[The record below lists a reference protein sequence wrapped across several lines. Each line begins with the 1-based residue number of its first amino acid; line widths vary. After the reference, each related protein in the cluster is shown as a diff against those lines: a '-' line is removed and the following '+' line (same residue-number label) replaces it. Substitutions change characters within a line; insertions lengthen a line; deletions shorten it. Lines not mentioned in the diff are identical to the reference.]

1 MTLDKYQKDSILALR
16 CQGQSYQA
24 IADTLMLSA
33 NTVKSFCRRSDV
45 GKTDD
50 TGTAPEGRCR
60 NCGAIL
66 SQTPGAKQKTFCSDK
81 CRYAWWNRY
90 KSKQPC
96 QLSCQFCGK
105 GFISFGN
112 RNRKFCGRECY
123 LRSRYGGGLP

>member
-1 MTLDKYQKDSILALR
+1 MLTQHQKDSIIALR
-16 CQGQSYQA
+16 YQGQSYQL
-24 IADTLMLSA
+24 IANNLDLSI
-33 NTVKSFCRRSDV
+33 NTVKSFCYRSNISSTRQNNTDI
-45 GKTDD
+45 GK
-50 TGTAPEGRCR
+50 RCI
-60 NCGAIL
+60 NCGVML
-66 SQTPGAKQKTFCSDK
+66 VQTPGAKQKTFCSDK
-81 CRYAWWNRY
+81 CRYAWWNRH